1 MTKSRNG
8 KSMRA
13 VNKYGLA
20 LTIAATGA
28 AAIWASHALAQTGA
42 APGPFTEAQAQAGQ
56 ALYKTRCAGCHDGG
70 GETGPLS
77 GPGFLSVW
85 KGGSTHDLYTRIKT
99 TMPLTTPGSL
109 SDAEAASAVAYVLAS
124 NGAKAGTSEF
134 APATSV
140 PIASITQAGGTR
152 RDPYAGYTSLTKAA
166 GGTGITFPGTVA
178 HYT

>member
-56 ALYKTRCAGCHDGG
+56 ALYKTRCAGCHEGG

-85 KGGSTHDLYTRIKT
+85 KGRGTHDLYTRIKT
-99 TMPLTTPGSL
+99 TMPLTNPGSL
-109 SDAEAASAVAYVLAS
+109 SDAEASAAVAYVLKS
-124 NGAKAGTSEF
+124 NGATAGTSEF
-134 APATSV
+134 TPATAV
-140 PIASITQAGGTR
+140 PIAGIITAQSARR
-152 RDPYAGYTSLTKAA
+152 RDPY
-166 GGTGITFPGTVA
+166 
-178 HYT
+178 